1 MKVVFVLASTRHGP
15 MIFSRLDYRMVK
27 PNKGYGLGYQLL
39 EDGGFEPREVEI
51 VKQVLRL
58 RRKHLGDG
66 LVALDCGA
74 NVGAHTIEWAKC
86 MEEWGE
92 VIAVEAQ
99 ERIYYAL
106 AGNIAL
112 NNCFNAR
119 ALHAAVGDTVGEI
132 AIPVPDYRI
141 PSSFG
146 SLELKQRETT
156 EFIGQPIDYTAG
168 PKQIVRLLTIDSLAL
183 PRLDFVKLD
192 VEGME
197 LEALAGAAE
206 TIHRCG
212 PSILIEVIKSDKA
225 ELAKRLQ
232 AWGYE
237 AIPMGINV
245 LAIRHN
251 DPLRA
256 HITRAK

>member
-1 MKVVFVLASTRHGP
+1 
-15 MIFSRLDYRMVK
+15 
-27 PNKGYGLGYQLL
+27 
-39 EDGGFEPREVEI
+39 
-51 VKQVLRL
+51 
-58 RRKHLGDG
+58 
-66 LVALDCGA
+66 
-74 NVGAHTIEWAKC
+74 
-86 MEEWGE
+86 MEGWGE

-132 AIPVPDYRI
+132 AIPVPNYQI

-146 SLELKQRETT
+146 SLELKSRETT
-156 EFIGQPIDYTAG
+156 EFIGQPIDYAAG
-168 PKQIVRLLTIDSLAL
+168 PKQSIRLLTIDSLGL
-183 PRLDFVKLD
+183 RRLDFLKLD

-206 TIHRCG
+206 TIARWA
-212 PSILIEVIKSDKA
+212 PAILIEIIRSDR
-225 ELAKRLQ
+225 AKLEQRLQ

-237 AIPMGINV
+237 LFPMGINV
-245 LAIRHN
+245 LAVHHD
-251 DPLRA
+251 DPLRTR
-256 HITRAK
+256 ITKAS